1 VAMDVGGRRGGPRS
15 EINVTPFVDVV
26 LVLLIIFMV
35 LTPLL
40 LREIGVTI
48 PRKADEE
55 VTADLAAQQLL
66 LEIRADGRL
75 ELAGRP
81 VPLEA
86 LAARTRSLLATRRD
100 KLLFVRVDDAAGYG
114 LAVDAMD
121 RVRGAGVTTIG
132 MTTRASN
139 PP

>member
-1 VAMDVGGRRGGPRS
+1 MDVGGRRGGPRS

-66 LEIRADGRL
+66 LEIRGDGRL
-75 ELAGRP
+75 ELAGHA
-81 VPLEA
+81 VTLEA
-86 LAARTRSLLATRRD
+86 LAPRTRSLLATRRD
-100 KLLFVRVDDAAGYG
+100 KLLFVRIDDAAGYG

-132 MTTRASN
+132 MTTRASDRQ
-139 PP
+139 